1 MWFGNDPIMSLF
13 CVMNLYG
20 ISKVCISL
28 KFSTIIRRLDY
39 KYSLGKMSLSSRCH
53 WSHPSDHPL
62 GFCFW
67 WISACIFCKLFIM
80 LCGNMSHEIAHKCC
94 SKLCWRKLLYSN
106 SQAENEAAEKQKT
119 WKEKSSNRRRWLS
132 QVLWQNMLCNSQWS
146 LHRHKNTIV
155 ADYYTSLVNTSIGK
169 KVSAQTV

>member
-53 WSHPSDHPL
+53 WSHLIILWDFASDGFQPAFSVNCSSCCVATWVMKSHTNAAPSFAD
-62 GFCFW
+62 
-67 WISACIFCKLFIM
+67 A
-80 LCGNMSHEIAHKCC
+80 
-94 SKLCWRKLLYSN
+94 N
-106 SQAENEAAEKQKT
+106 SSTQILKQK
-119 WKEKSSNRRRWLS
+119 KR
-132 QVLWQNMLCNSQWS
+132 QQ
-146 LHRHKNTIV
+146 KNKK
-155 ADYYTSLVNTSIGK
+155 LGK
-169 KVSAQTV
+169 KRAQIADADSHRSSGKICYVIPSEVCTGTKIQSLLIITLH

>member
-20 ISKVCISL
+20 ISKVCVSL
-28 KFSTIIRRLDY
+28 KFSTIIRRLDD

-67 WISACIFCKLFIM
+67 WISACTFCKLFIM
-80 LCGNMSHEIAHKCC
+80 LCGNMRVMKSHTNAAPGFADA
-94 SKLCWRKLLYSN
+94 N
-106 SQAENEAAEKQKT
+106 SSTQILKQK
-119 WKEKSSNRRRWLS
+119 KR
-132 QVLWQNMLCNSQWS
+132 QQ
-146 LHRHKNTIV
+146 KNKK
-155 ADYYTSLVNTSIGK
+155 LGK
-169 KVSAQTV
+169 KRAQIADADSHWSSGKICYVICSEVCTGTKIQLLGITTLQ